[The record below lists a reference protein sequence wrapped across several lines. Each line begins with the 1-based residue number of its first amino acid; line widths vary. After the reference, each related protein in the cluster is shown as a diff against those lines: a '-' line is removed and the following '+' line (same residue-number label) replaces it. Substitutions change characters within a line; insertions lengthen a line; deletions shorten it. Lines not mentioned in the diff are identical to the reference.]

1 MSWRRNM
8 DNQGIEEGPSFD
20 LKYSGHSKRI
30 IGIRSQTI
38 HRLCWKSYDPS
49 LPDDLRSLTNGPG
62 ILHPDFPFLMAF
74 DFSSND
80 FLVLDLKSSN
90 FLTIS
95 GYLLDR
101 ISSRR

>member
-1 MSWRRNM
+1 M
-8 DNQGIEEGPSFD
+8 DNQRIEGGPSFD
-20 LKYSGHSKRI
+20 LKDASHSKRM
-30 IGIRSQTI
+30 IGICSQTI
-38 HRLCWKSYDPS
+38 HRLCWKSDDPS
-49 LPDDLRSLTNGPG
+49 LPDDLRSLMNGLG

-95 GYLLDR
+95 GYLIER
-101 ISSRR
+101 ISQAR